1 MDRSFWA
8 AGAAVTFMF
17 GPSSFLQLAATAPAP
32 ASPITQCDLPRYT
45 ALGDFLLSKYYREWI
60 FVEFRLT
67 LNALNGGYATFPAY
81 RNVDIKRCTYD
92 AYKQT
97 SAKMA

>member
-17 GPSSFLQLAATAPAP
+17 GPSSFLQLAATVPGP
-32 ASPITQCDLPRYT
+32 ASPITQCHLPQYA
-45 ALGDFLLSKYYREWI
+45 ALGDFLLSKDYRVLI
-60 FVEFRLT
+60 FVESRLT
-67 LNALNGGYATFPAY
+67 LNALNEGCANFPAY
-81 RNVDIKRCTYD
+81 HNVDIKRCTYE

-97 SAKMA
+97 SANMA

>member
-8 AGAAVTFMF
+8 AGAVVTFMF

-32 ASPITQCDLPRYT
+32 APITQCHLPQYT
-45 ALGDFLLSKYYREWI
+45 ALGDFLLSKYYRESI
-60 FVEFRLT
+60 CVEFRLT
-67 LNALNGGYATFPAY
+67 LNALNDGYANFPAY